1 MDRLMAFRI
10 FVTAICCVTFGACNN
25 DVTDNDNRLP
35 DGKYPMVFTAA
46 VDGLTQTRTTGK
58 DSWTGNE
65 EIAVSIDGGTSSMTY
80 QITNASTGAMSPKDA
95 GSTFY
100 WQNSRQRILAW
111 FPVSATDV
119 NIKDQSSGDFSSY
132 DYLVSDGIHDYNAS
146 GVKLSFKHVM
156 AKVKVILKAGEGISD
171 DDFLSA
177 AIAVKGYTLASLAKG
192 KLTGRYD
199 GNEDDN
205 WITPASAD
213 KEILV
218 VPQQMQSKEFI
229 KVTIDGI
236 DYFYTP
242 TKENDANLKG
252 GNVYTYTITVKK
264 TGLEVTTGV
273 SASWDDTDL
282 GESNATRLFEVALPS
297 DHGQTL
303 TVTGATQK
311 DGSNVYT
318 VNDNGQPFSISYTT
332 TDDFADVKGFPV
344 ADGQCDVKRTYAAN
358 SSKTYTFTYSNLHS
372 DLRLAY
378 DKYIQVGD
386 FYCKNASNE
395 GYLIPADASLSDAQQ
410 KACIGIVFSTDVSRI
425 GTKATEFLSSKGVTT
440 PHGLVMALTDA
451 SSGCQWGNKGY
462 DENINGNEG
471 EPFKENIDYL
481 NKQYADVDG
490 YGETHWIINTYG
502 SNATT
507 LLNTYAAFYHANRY
521 GTTDGGTSQYAPATH
536 TTGWFIP
543 SMGQWWDILSNLGGV
558 NLDEYKNDTFK
569 NGVLN
574 IPGATTT
581 IDNINKYLQ
590 KIKDAKS
597 FSTPD
602 VNFWSSSENNG
613 TYACNMYSSNGL
625 LCLHYR
631 TKDFGQPYVRCIF
644 AF

>member
-1 MDRLMAFRI
+1 MSFRT

-58 DSWTGNE
+58 DSWTGSE
-65 EIAVSIDGGTSSMTY
+65 EIAVSIDGGTSNMTY

-132 DYLVSDGIHDYNAS
+132 DYLVSNGIYDYNAS
-146 GVKLSFKHVM
+146 GVKLPFKHAM

-171 DDFLSA
+171 DDLSSA
-177 AIAVKGYTLASLAKG
+177 TVAVKGYTLASFVKG
-192 KLTGRYD
+192 ELTGRYT

-213 KEILV
+213 KETLV
-218 VPQQMQSKEFI
+218 VPQQMQDKEFI
-229 KVTIDGI
+229 KVTIEGR

-242 TKENDANLKG
+242 TKETDANLKG

-264 TGLEVTTGV
+264 SELEVTTNI
-273 SASWDDTDL
+273 SASWNDTDL
-282 GESNATRLFEVALPS
+282 GESNATQLFEVTLPP

-311 DGSNVYT
+311 GGSNVYT
-318 VNDNGQPFSISYTT
+318 VNDNDQPFSISYTT
-332 TDDFADVKGFPV
+332 TDDFAAVKGFPV

-358 SSKTYTFTYSNLHS
+358 GSSKIYTFTYSNLHS

-410 KACIGIVFSTDVSRI
+410 TACIGIVFSTDVSRI
-425 GTKATEFLSSKGVTT
+425 GTKATEFLSSNGVTT

-451 SSGCQWGNKGY
+451 SSGCQWGNNGN
-462 DENINGNEG
+462 DENKNGNEG
-471 EPFKENIDYL
+471 EPFKENIDHL

-490 YGETHWIINTYG
+490 YGETHWIINIYG

-507 LLNTYAAFYHANRY
+507 MLKTYAAFYYANRY
-521 GTTDGGTSQYAPATH
+521 GTTDGSTSQYAPATH

-543 SMGQWWDILSNLGGV
+543 SIGQWWDILSNLGGV
-558 NLDEYKNDTFK
+558 NLDEYKYDTFTS
-569 NGVLN
+569 GIVG
-574 IPGATTT
+574 IPDTTT
-581 IDNINKYLQ
+581 TAGNINKYLQ
-590 KIKDAKS
+590 KIKDAGL
-597 FSTPD
+597 FSTSD
-602 VNFWSSSENNG
+602 ANFWSSSEHNG
-613 TYACNMYSSNGL
+613 TYACSVYYSNGL
-625 LCLHYR
+625 LCLNSQ

>member
-177 AIAVKGYTLASLAKG
+177 AIAVKGYTLASLVKG

-425 GTKATEFLSSKGVTT
+425 GTKATELLSSKGVTT

-451 SSGCQWGNKGY
+451 SSGCQWGN
-462 DENINGNEG
+462 I
-471 EPFKENIDYL
+471 
-481 NKQYADVDG
+481 
-490 YGETHWIINTYG
+490 
-502 SNATT
+502 
-507 LLNTYAAFYHANRY
+507 
-521 GTTDGGTSQYAPATH
+521 
-536 TTGWFIP
+536 
-543 SMGQWWDILSNLGGV
+543 
-558 NLDEYKNDTFK
+558 
-569 NGVLN
+569 
-574 IPGATTT
+574 
-581 IDNINKYLQ
+581 
-590 KIKDAKS
+590 
-597 FSTPD
+597 
-602 VNFWSSSENNG
+602 
-613 TYACNMYSSNGL
+613 C
-625 LCLHYR
+625 
-631 TKDFGQPYVRCIF
+631 
-644 AF
+644 

>member
-1 MDRLMAFRI
+1 MSFRT

-58 DSWTGNE
+58 DSWTGSE
-65 EIAVSIDGGTSSMTY
+65 EIAVSIDGGTSNMTY

-95 GSTFY
+95 ENALY
-100 WQNSRQRILAW
+100 WQNREHRILAW
-111 FPVSATDV
+111 FPVSATDF

-132 DYLVSDGIHDYNAS
+132 DYLVSNDIYNYNAS
-146 GVKLSFKHVM
+146 GVKLSFKHMM
-156 AKVKVILKAGEGISD
+156 AKVKVILKAGEGISND
-171 DDFLSA
+171 DLSSA
-177 AIAVKGYTLASLAKG
+177 TVAVKGYTLASFVKG
-192 KLTGRYD
+192 ELTGRYT

-213 KEILV
+213 KETLV
-218 VPQQMQSKEFI
+218 VPQQMQDKEFI
-229 KVTIDGI
+229 KVTIEGR

-264 TGLEVTTGV
+264 SELEVTTGI
-273 SASWDDTDL
+273 SASWDDTGL
-282 GESNATRLFEVALPS
+282 GESNATQLFEVALPS

-311 DGSNVYT
+311 GGSNVYT
-318 VNDNGQPFSISYTT
+318 VNDNDQPFSISYTT
-332 TDDFADVKGFPV
+332 TDDFAAVKGFPV
-344 ADGQCDVKRTYAAN
+344 VDGQCDVKRTYAAN
-358 SSKTYTFTYSNLHS
+358 GSSKIYTFTYSNLHS
-372 DLRLAY
+372 DLQLAY

-425 GTKATEFLSSKGVTT
+425 GTHATEFLSSNGVTT

-451 SSGCQWGNKGY
+451 SSGCQWGNNGN
-462 DENINGNEG
+462 DENKNGNEG
-471 EPFKENIDYL
+471 EPFKKNIDHL

-507 LLNTYAAFYHANRY
+507 MLNTYAAFYYANRY
-521 GTTDGGTSQYAPATH
+521 GTTDGGTSKYAPATH

-543 SMGQWWDILSNLGGV
+543 SIGQWWDILSNLGGV
-558 NLDEYKNDTFK
+558 NLDEYKYDTFTS
-569 NGVLN
+569 GIVG
-574 IPGATTT
+574 IPDTTT
-581 IDNINKYLQ
+581 TAGNINKYLQ
-590 KIKDAKS
+590 KIKDAGL
-597 FSTPD
+597 FSTSD
-602 VNFWSSSENNG
+602 ANFWSSSEHNG
-613 TYACNMYSSNGL
+613 TYACSVYYSNGL
-625 LCLHYR
+625 LCLNSQ